1 MLKEN
6 WTNTDK
12 FNYNDYNIIITNI
25 INLCKKAKIEVAE
38 KYQKQYFRKIKV
50 GDDLS
55 GKTLHMNFDGKTA
68 YNSLGTE
75 EYLNNI
81 IVSNN
86 YNIHESV
93 FNLGQIYKLL
103 EMSDDTCLF
112 SYSYSDYIE
121 DKSPAVNLT
130 QCTLPSDFGTITAID
145 TASYFYNNILI
156 ESDILEIKKRGD
168 FLYSDD
174 LNEIENMLKQICS
187 QLFLNYNKKTWY
199 YLSIISYDDVNKW
212 CKAINSIKF
221 KKYSD
226 YVSNTYS
233 ELANKNYKQILNG
246 FEEV

>member
-121 DKSPAVNLT
+121 DKSPSVNLT
-130 QCTLPSDFGTITAID
+130 Q
-145 TASYFYNNILI
+145 
-156 ESDILEIKKRGD
+156 
-168 FLYSDD
+168 
-174 LNEIENMLKQICS
+174 
-187 QLFLNYNKKTWY
+187 
-199 YLSIISYDDVNKW
+199 
-212 CKAINSIKF
+212 
-221 KKYSD
+221 
-226 YVSNTYS
+226 
-233 ELANKNYKQILNG
+233 
-246 FEEV
+246 